1 MPTDDHLRRG
11 YGATMLRIALGGAVG
26 TGLRL
31 VVLGFALSATP
42 SAALRLLAVNVVGAG
57 LLGWV
62 LARPPVPPRWMPA
75 LTVGVLGGLTT
86 FSTMVVQAG
95 MLGHAQGLVVA
106 GSGRMTG
113 AGLALVAA
121 LLVAHV
127 VLGTGALLTARRVAG
142 RSSR

>member
-1 MPTDDHLRRG
+1 MPTDDHVRRG
-11 YGATMLRIALGGAVG
+11 YGARMLRIALGGVVG

-31 VVLGFALSATP
+31 LVMGLALSATS

-62 LARPPVPPRWMPA
+62 LARPPVPERWMPA

-106 GSGRMTG
+106 GSNRMTG
-113 AGLALVAA
+113 AGLALVAG
-121 LLVAHV
+121 LLTTHL
-127 VLGTGALLTARRVAG
+127 VLGTGALVLARRAG
-142 RSSR
+142 ERGRR